1 MLEYALRKRY
11 ITYLNLERPKPLKF
25 AAIDIGSNAVRLLF
39 CNVYDD
45 DGKIILK
52 KAELIRVPI
61 RLGEDSFI
69 TGKISEEKTEKL
81 VDAMNAFKNLIK
93 VNEVVDYRACATSAM
108 RDAENGKS
116 VIERVFKETGV
127 RIEIIDGKTEAS
139 ILYSDHIQEKLD
151 RNTSYLYIDIGGG
164 STEIS
169 LFSKGKSIGSQSFN
183 IGTIRMLH
191 NQIDKAYWTNFK
203 NWIEDL
209 TKNYKPLVAIGSGGN
224 INKLFKMSGRKPN
237 KMISTEKLKSLYA
250 VLESYTYEERIKIL
264 GLNPDR
270 ADVIIP
276 ASKIL
281 LTILKKAGIE
291 NTIVPQTGLADGII
305 HQLYKSKKMAEKL

>member
-11 ITYLNLERPKPLKF
+11 ITYLNPERPRPLKF

-69 TGKISEEKTEKL
+69 TGKISEEKIEKL
-81 VDAMNAFKNLIK
+81 IDAMNAFKNLIK

-108 RDAENGKS
+108 RDAENGKN
-116 VIERVFKETGV
+116 VIDRVFKETGV

-151 RNTSYLYIDIGGG
+151 KDTSYLYIDIGGG

-191 NQIDKAYWTNFK
+191 NQIDKTYWTNFK

-237 KMISTEKLKSLYA
+237 KMISTEKLKSLYT

>member
-1 MLEYALRKRY
+1 MSEYALRKRY
-11 ITYLNLERPKPLKF
+11 ITYLNPEKPKPLKF

-45 DGKIILK
+45 NGKVTLK

-93 VNEVVDYRACATSAM
+93 VNEVIDYRACATSAM

-116 VIERVFKETGV
+116 VIERVFKETGI

-139 ILYSDHIQEKLD
+139 ILYSDHVQEKLD
-151 RNTSYLYIDIGGG
+151 KDTSYLYIDIGGG

-191 NQIDKAYWTNFK
+191 NQIDKTYWNNFK
-203 NWIEDL
+203 NWIEEL

-237 KMISTEKLKSLYA
+237 KMISTEKLKSLYTL
-250 VLESYTYEERIKIL
+250 LESYTYEERIKIL
-264 GLNPDR
+264 GLNTDR

-305 HQLYKSKKMAEKL
+305 HQLYKDKKLAEKL